1 MCEKCD
7 IGLHANC
14 FKGWIR
20 FDFSLLY
27 FCSISRPALRIK
39 IKSNESWAPLEKNR
53 VGPNLIFLPDTGYSA
68 ISCKACRIVWPA
80 IRYPAKKSDP
90 AQPYFFSKGAQDS
103 FDLFYPKC
111 KEWCGLKKIESQA
124 PPPWKNNFL
133 HKPFFHY
140 YLKYM

>member
-1 MCEKCD
+1 MPIASRD
-7 IGLHANC
+7 GLDLT
-14 FKGWIR
+14 FLFYI
-20 FDFSLLY
+20 FVLY
-27 FCSISRPALRIK
+27 HALRSEK
-39 IKSNESWAPLEKNR
+39 KSNQMNLEPPWKKNR

-111 KEWCGLKKIESQA
+111 KE
-124 PPPWKNNFL
+124 
-133 HKPFFHY
+133 
-140 YLKYM
+140 